1 MLKILLAD
9 DHRIFREGLKRIL
22 EERPGFVVAGE
33 AEDGPQAL
41 DEAQRG
47 DYDLMLL
54 DISLPG
60 MDGLEV
66 LKQLRGGT
74 SRLPV
79 LILSMYPEEQYALRG
94 LKAGADGYLAKE
106 SASEELVKAIEEVRE
121 GGKYITASIAERL
134 ATEVAGG
141 IEKGEVLHEALSD
154 REFQVMCLIG
164 SGKRIT
170 DIAGE
175 LSLSVKTIWT
185 YRSRI
190 LEKMGLR
197 NNAEIIRY
205 AIEKDLI
212 R

>member
-22 EERPGFVVAGE
+22 EERPGLVVAGE
-33 AEDGPQAL
+33 ADNGPQAL
-41 DEAQRG
+41 DEAQKG
-47 DYDLMLL
+47 KYDLMLL

-66 LKQLRGGT
+66 LKQLKTRNP
-74 SRLPV
+74 RLPV

-94 LKAGADGYLAKE
+94 LKAGASGYLTKE
-106 SASEELVKAIEEVRE
+106 SASEELVKAIEKVRK
-121 GGKYITASIAERL
+121 GGKYITASIAEKL
-134 ATEVAGG
+134 ATEFAAGSG
-141 IEKGEVLHEALSD
+141 KGEVLHEVLSD
-154 REFQVMCLIG
+154 REFQVMCMIG
-164 SGKRIT
+164 AGKRVT
-170 DIAGE
+170 EIAIE
-175 LSLSVKTIWT
+175 LSLSIKTVWT

-190 LEKMGLR
+190 LEKTGLK

-205 AIEKDLI
+205 ALQRNLI

>member
-9 DHRIFREGLKRIL
+9 DHKIFREGLKRIL
-22 EERPGFVVAGE
+22 EERPGFIVAGE

-66 LKQLRGGT
+66 LKQLQGSN

-94 LKAGADGYLAKE
+94 LKAGACGYLTKE
-106 SASEELVKAIEEVRE
+106 SASEELVKAIEKVSK
-121 GGKYITASIAERL
+121 GGKYITAAIAEKL
-134 ATEVAGG
+134 ATEFASSSQ
-141 IEKGEVLHEALSD
+141 KGEVLHERLSD

-164 SGKRIT
+164 AGKRISE
-170 DIAGE
+170 IADE

-185 YRSRI
+185 YRARI
-190 LEKMGLR
+190 LEKMGLK
-197 NNAEIIRY
+197 NNAELIRY
-205 AIEKDLI
+205 ALQNNLI
-212 R
+212 Q